1 MERDP
6 ADPHNFASGADL
18 LQTAVIATE
27 GMSCDDCIQK
37 VEIALRGMDGV
48 GDVHVELEESRV
60 TVKYDPSKTDVP
72 TLHERIAETGYKPSP
87 FADADSDIAAKPDAN
102 SR

>member
-6 ADPHNFASGADL
+6 ADPHNLASGADL

-27 GMSCDDCIQK
+27 GMTEDECIRK
-37 VEIALRGMDGV
+37 VETALRGVEGV
-48 GDVHVELEESRV
+48 ADVRVESHESRV
-60 TVKYDPSKTDVP
+60 TVTFDPSKTDVP

-87 FADADSDIAAKPDAN
+87 IADPEGPLAAEAERDEL
-102 SR
+102 